1 MSIDPRST
9 RLFIG
14 LGVVAAILLAKIFSI
29 QVLDD
34 HYKIDADNNTTVR
47 EIIYPTRGVIY
58 DRNGNILVGNK
69 VAYDILVNPR
79 DLEKV
84 EFDTVGLA
92 AALDTTV
99 EFIRG
104 KMQEYR
110 KNRRKIGFQSVT
122 MIKQIPAETYNK
134 FAEVQYRFPGFKG
147 QVRGIRD
154 YPINAG
160 GNLLGYV
167 SEVDQNYMDSHP
179 GEYRSGDYAGKT
191 GIEAA
196 REKDLRG
203 EKGYHIFL
211 RNSKNQIEQPYK
223 DGEFDKEAVPGH
235 DIVTTI
241 DAQLQQYGQELMR
254 NKVGA
259 IVAIEPGT
267 GEILSLVSSP
277 GIDVSQLAD
286 IGKYYQ
292 EILADP
298 YRPMYNRAVQASYPP
313 GSVFKLVNGL
323 VGLEEGVLRPEM
335 TYPCSHGYHF
345 GAGHKLGCHG
355 HKSPLNMEESIMM
368 SCNAYYCYVLKN
380 ILDNRKFEGD
390 YGEALDHWHD
400 MVTSFGFGTKL
411 GSDFPNELSGSIP
424 TSKPYNRAY
433 GKGRW
438 NSTTVISLSI
448 GQGEIL
454 ATPMHLANLC
464 ATVANRGYYYIPHI
478 IKASEGVEIDPK
490 YYEKQYTKVSLE
502 HFPKVIKGMWR
513 AVNSGAG
520 MGGTAWVAHIDGL
533 DVCGKTGT
541 AQNPRGADNSVFIC
555 FAPMDNPKIAIAAY
569 VENGGFGATYAAPM
583 ASLMVEMYLNGE
595 VKRTEWTSPS
605 LVNHSRLRSTPL
617 PISLSRVQRS
627 WLATTKRP

>member
-1 MSIDPRST
+1 MTNAPDT
-9 RLFIG
+9 RHTKLLIG
-14 LGVVAAILLAKIFSI
+14 LGVVAVILLAKIFSI

-58 DRNGNILVGNK
+58 DRNGEILVGNK
-69 VAYDILVNPR
+69 VAYDILVSPR
-79 DLEKV
+79 DVE
-84 EFDTVGLA
+84 EFDTLA
-92 AALDTTV
+92 LATALDVTP
-99 EFIRG
+99 EFIRA
-104 KMQEYR
+104 KMEEYHR
-110 KNRRKIGFQSVT
+110 NRRKIGFQSVT

-147 QVRGIRD
+147 QVRSIRD

-167 SEVDQNYMDSHP
+167 SEVNQNYIDSHP
-179 GEYRSGDYAGKT
+179 GEYRSGDYAGQT

-203 EKGYHIFL
+203 EKGYHIYL
-211 RNSKNQIEQPYK
+211 RNSHNQIEQPYK

-241 DAQLQQYGQELMR
+241 DAQLQQYGQELMQ

-277 GIDVSQLAD
+277 GINVDQLAD

-292 EILADP
+292 DIVSDP

-323 VGLEEGVLRPEM
+323 IGLEEGVLRPEM

-345 GAGHKLGCHG
+345 GAGRKLGCHG

-380 ILDNRKFEGD
+380 ILDNRKFGGD
-390 YGEALDHWHD
+390 YGEAMDHWHD

-424 TSKPYNRAY
+424 TSKTYNRAY

-464 ATVANRGYYYIPHI
+464 AIVANRGFYYIPHI
-478 IKASEGVEIDPK
+478 VKASEGVELDPK

-520 MGGTAWVAHIDGL
+520 MGGTAWIAHIDGI

-583 ASLMVEMYLNGE
+583 ASLMVEKYLNGE
-595 VKRTEWTSPS
+595 VKRTDLEKRMKEAN
-605 LVNHSRLRSTPL
+605 LM
-617 PISLSRVQRS
+617 SRV
-627 WLATTKRP
+627 KKD